1 MKTCTKNRFPFS
13 MRTRILTMLFVFILH
28 SPAEDVNSVPAVLRP
43 GSMAI
48 EPVSRS
54 VSQATCINNAVLWL
68 VQQQRADGRW
78 PGDDLSST
86 ALSVLAV
93 SIGSG
98 PGWGVNPVFEKSV
111 LSGYRALLGSLRSD
125 GSPAIVSDD
134 GIDDPI
140 SVLALCQISGLFP
153 AEEDASIIL
162 AAVDRIA
169 SEQSADGTW
178 GGANAHDRAVSSE
191 METYSNWCTLALVAA
206 NAYGLDSETISVALD
221 RIPSSSF
228 RCGMSTSDPE
238 QAFLSC
244 YLAGFGVNQSVPR
257 FRGDIRSICAT
268 QRIISQGYRENDG
281 FVHDIGFWDTNAWAG
296 ASSAQTNAIDF
307 ADSAEE
313 KVDEELLNR
322 IKNTALNVLILCAEG
337 YFRTLPASSF
347 QRRSKRESQ
356 LDCPTN
362 IVDRSEKRSVTT
374 MVSSPAKTSA
384 KPKDV
389 QLTIRPKLHQT
400 QSSDSVVHENATP
413 PKDGK

>member
-28 SPAEDVNSVPAVLRP
+28 SPAEDVNSVPAVLRQ

-178 GGANAHDRAVSSE
+178 GGRMPMIVRCPPKWKPIQTGAHWLWLRRTHTGWTRRLSRSRWTECPHRRSD
-191 METYSNWCTLALVAA
+191 AA
-206 NAYGLDSETISVALD
+206 CPRLTPN
-221 RIPSSSF
+221 RHSF
-228 RCGMSTSDPE
+228 P
-238 QAFLSC
+238 
-244 YLAGFGVNQSVPR
+244 
-257 FRGDIRSICAT
+257 AT
-268 QRIISQGYRENDG
+268 
-281 FVHDIGFWDTNAWAG
+281 WP
-296 ASSAQTNAIDF
+296 
-307 ADSAEE
+307 DSASI
-313 KVDEELLNR
+313 NR
-322 IKNTALNVLILCAEG
+322 FLDFVGTFA
-337 YFRTLPASSF
+337 AS
-347 QRRSKRESQ
+347 
-356 LDCPTN
+356 
-362 IVDRSEKRSVTT
+362 V
-374 MVSSPAKTSA
+374 
-384 KPKDV
+384 
-389 QLTIRPKLHQT
+389 RPKKSYH
-400 QSSDSVVHENATP
+400 
-413 PKDGK
+413 KDTGRTTVSFMT